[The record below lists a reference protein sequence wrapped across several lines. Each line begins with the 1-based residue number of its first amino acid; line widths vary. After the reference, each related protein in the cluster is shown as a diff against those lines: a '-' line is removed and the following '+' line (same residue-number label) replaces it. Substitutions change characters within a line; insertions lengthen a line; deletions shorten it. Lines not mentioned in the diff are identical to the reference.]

1 MRDKKLV
8 IGLAVILAGLLIAG
22 AAFIVS
28 TLRGQSSA
36 SDRISLARFAA
47 YETEYGLSQGNN
59 TAQAVLDTQIR
70 DGEITGEA
78 ALEALAEALPE
89 GGTLVSAERSED
101 RLTVDYARQE
111 NDVYTGRVVLTYD
124 RQGLLEISIRE
135 EDEIIT
141 VNRDGQRETVRV
153 S

>member
-8 IGLAVILAGLLIAG
+8 IGLAAVLAGLVAAG
-22 AAFIVS
+22 IVFVVV
-28 TLRGQSSA
+28 TLQGQSSEH
-36 SDRISLARFAA
+36 DRISLARFAA
-47 YETEYGLSQGNN
+47 YETEYGLSQRNN
-59 TAQAVLDTQIR
+59 TAQAVLDTQLR
-70 DGEITGEA
+70 DGEITGAA

-101 RLTVDYARQE
+101 RLTVDYVRQE

-124 RQGLLEISIRE
+124 QQGLLEVSIRE
-135 EDEIIT
+135 ADEIIT
-141 VNRDGQRETVRV
+141 VNRDGERETVRV